1 MTYLSPK
8 PPLSIGTLIHNRYQ
22 ILQVLGQGGFGR
34 TYLAQDRNRFSETCV
49 LKEFFPADTDL
60 TSLAKARSLFQR
72 EARVLYDL
80 RHPQIPEFREQFEWS
95 QQLFLVQEYIPGK
108 TYAQL
113 LKERLAIGAT
123 FSEAEVRQLMTQVLP
138 VLTYLHDRQIVH
150 RDIAPDNII
159 QRETDQLPVLID
171 FGAVKELANR
181 ISQVGGSTPTVIGK
195 PAYAPP
201 EQMQQGDAKPS
212 SDLYALAA
220 TAVVLLTGKAPEKLY
235 DAFNCRW
242 QWQSEVTVN
251 PDFAAWLNQ
260 MLHFRPEARFYSA
273 VAAFKALQS
282 ITSAPVQPVVRPVT
296 PSQLPTQAIGQRI
309 PPLPI
314 AQPDQP
320 AILWQPLFIK
330 TGKLLFRVGRWSLKL
345 VSKTIWLVWQI
356 ILSVVPKWVL
366 FLALVT
372 GVFWGYRHLTKQP
385 VPFPKLPNLQLPKLS
400 PPKAKPTNRLSS
412 VTNLSQ
418 SERSRRDALLNRM
431 SKMGVPAEFFYDYV
445 DTQFRTRHPEFQTKA
460 LSDSSKERA
469 LREDWYRIGE
479 TLLQQ
484 LDSLDRP
491 ARQKLSR
498 FNASDAATRRSQLR
512 QLNLSEG
519 ALDVLAD
526 ARLRH
531 LFPNNSALPDLHAS
545 QLKQAIATDY
555 ITQLQAQ
562 QGIEKYD
569 RDRIGTQWSDQHRKR
584 LNPGTGDVY
593 LIPLKTG
600 QNLEFAFQGE
610 GRLRMF
616 AYSRDSKP
624 LLQNMG
630 DGTHRITSREEDG
643 YYELIVVSKE
653 PDTKQYRLDFKVQ

>member
-49 LKEFFPADTDL
+49 LKEFFPADTDPAAM
-60 TSLAKARSLFQR
+60 TKARSLFQR
-72 EARVLYDL
+72 EAKVLYNL
-80 RHPQIPEFREQFEWS
+80 RHPQIPEFREQFEWEH
-95 QQLFLVQEYIPGK
+95 QLFLVQEYIPGQ

-113 LKERLAIGAT
+113 LKERLAIGAA

-138 VLTYLHDRQIVH
+138 VLMYLHDRQIVH

-159 QRETDQLPVLID
+159 QREADRLPVLID

-181 ISQVGGSTPTVIGK
+181 ISQAGISTPTVIGK

-201 EQMQQGDAKPS
+201 EQMQHGDAKPS

-220 TAVVLLTGKAPEKLY
+220 TAVVLLTGKAPDQLY

-242 QWQSEVTVN
+242 KWQSEVTVS

-273 VAAFKALQS
+273 IAALKALQS
-282 ITSAPVQPVVRPVT
+282 LTSMPVQPIARPVVS
-296 PSQLPTQAIGQRI
+296 SQMPTQAIGQR
-309 PPLPI
+309 LPSMPV
-314 AQPDQP
+314 AQPNQ
-320 AILWQPLFIK
+320 AAMQWQPLFVK
-330 TGKLLFRVGRWSLKL
+330 TGKLLFRLGRWSLRL
-345 VSKTIWLVWQI
+345 VGKTIWLVWQV

-366 FLALVT
+366 FLALLT
-372 GVFWGYRHLTKQP
+372 GGFWGYRQLTNQP
-385 VPFPKLPNLQLPKLS
+385 ITFPKLPTFELPKIS
-400 PPKAKPTNRLSS
+400 PPKAKPTNRLPSA
-412 VTNLSQ
+412 TNLSQ
-418 SERSRRDALLNRM
+418 PERSRRDALLNRM
-431 SKMGVPAEFFYDYV
+431 SEMGVPAEFFYDYV

-484 LDSLDRP
+484 LDRLDRP
-491 ARQKLSR
+491 ARQQLSR
-498 FNASDAATRRSQLR
+498 FDAGDQSTRRSQLR

-526 ARLRH
+526 TRLRH
-531 LFPNNSALPDLHAS
+531 LFPNYSALPDLHAN
-545 QLKQAIATDY
+545 QLKHAIATHY
-555 ITQLQAQ
+555 ITQFQSH

-569 RDRIGTQWSDQHRKR
+569 RDRLGTQWGDQHRKR
-584 LNPGTGDVY
+584 LNPGTGNVY

-600 QNLEFAFQGE
+600 QNLEFTFQGE

-624 LLQNMG
+624 LLKNVG
-630 DGTHRITSREEDG
+630 DGTHRIKSREEDG

-653 PDTKQYRLDFKVQ
+653 PDTKQYRLGFKVQ